1 MIENPLEVP
10 PPDDKIERVAAFARD
25 LAYGAMQELWPN
37 MFSGYATYAKGL
49 ELRINDEAALR
60 KLIAEKWQGDQPS
73 HLLLATYGY
82 FQEHARADRGRID
95 YLLTQKAFNLLAKP
109 ATPPSVFISYSRSQS
124 SAFGLLIEAR
134 LKLAGNPNPFIDKNL
149 TPGDEW
155 NQQLEQRIA
164 GARYFICLVAA
175 QTLASPHVREELE
188 WAEKYGSTVISI
200 CHSGGVIDANA
211 PAILQ
216 SRHAIFVR
224 GETAL
229 DYETAINQVL
239 NALGYATY

>member
-1 MIENPLEVP
+1 MENPLELP
-10 PPDDKIERVAAFARD
+10 PPDDKLERVPAFARD

-37 MFSGYATYAKGL
+37 MFSGYQTNTKGL
-49 ELRINDEAALR
+49 ELRIRDEEAL
-60 KLIAEKWQGDQPS
+60 KALMEAKWQSDAPS

-82 FQEHARADRGRID
+82 LQEYGRAERGRID
-95 YLLTQKAFNLLAKP
+95 YVLTQKAFDLLAQP

-149 TPGDEW
+149 TPGEEW
-155 NQQLEQRIA
+155 HDQLEQQIA
-164 GARYFICLVAA
+164 GARYFICLIGS
-175 QTLASPHVREELE
+175 QTLASEYVRQELD
-188 WAEKYGSTVISI
+188 WAQKYGCTIISI
-200 CHSGGVIDANA
+200 CHSGGMIDGNA
-211 PAILQ
+211 PQVLQ

-239 NALGYATY
+239 NALGYSTY

>member
-1 MIENPLEVP
+1 MIENPLILP
-10 PPDDKIERVAAFARD
+10 PPDDKVERVPAFARD
-25 LAYGAMQELWPN
+25 LAYGAMQEMWPN
-37 MFSGYATYAKGL
+37 MFSGYAISAKGL
-49 ELRINDEAALR
+49 ELRIRDDAALR
-60 KLIAEKWQGDQPS
+60 ELLSGKWQDDAPS

-82 FQEHARADRGRID
+82 FQEYERAERGRID
-95 YLLTQKAFNLLAKP
+95 YLLTQKAFDLLSKP
-109 ATPPSVFISYSRSQS
+109 AAPPSVFISYSRSHS

-155 NQQLEQRIA
+155 NQQLEKQIA
-164 GARYFICLVAA
+164 GVRYLICLVAA
-175 QTLASPHVREELE
+175 QTLASPHVRQELA
-188 WAEKYGSTVISI
+188 WAQQYGCTVISI
-200 CHSGGVIDANA
+200 CHSGGMIDANA
-211 PAILQ
+211 PDILQ